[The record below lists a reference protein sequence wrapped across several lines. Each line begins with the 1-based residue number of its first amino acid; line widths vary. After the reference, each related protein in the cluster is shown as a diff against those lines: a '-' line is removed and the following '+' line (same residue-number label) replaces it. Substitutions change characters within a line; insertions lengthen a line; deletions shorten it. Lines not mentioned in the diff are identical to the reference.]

1 MLGLSV
7 FFFLFHEG
15 WGVWAGGRKAIS
27 ADLHTCSAMSG
38 MQQGTPLNLMV
49 VGYRLH
55 YLTPIE
61 KRPVGSKL
69 RTEWD
74 DTLVVGLWLAFKKYI
89 LVTFPNFPSC
99 LWWGCQVHMPG
110 GGGKRG
116 FNTGTRSGRKGWQ
129 CCSEKTEWTGFRGI
143 AWGHSLRWKE
153 ARERKTLRALTL
165 NHPIVIHD
173 PQTMCTPLA
182 FLCTSK
188 LMKSHAMGF
197 QRPGF
202 PRSGSLECFDRIR
215 ALSKGLWGSVLQAGS
230 FWIKKAW
237 RCHSATESLASPIL
251 HRLCF
256 PILG

>member
-110 GGGKRG
+110 GGG
-116 FNTGTRSGRKGWQ
+116 GTRFQHRNK
-129 CCSEKTEWTGFRGI
+129 I
-143 AWGHSLRWKE
+143 WKE
-153 ARERKTLRALTL
+153 GLAVLFREDWVNWLQRHCLRPFSEVKGSKREKNPPGLDPEPSDS
-165 NHPIVIHD
+165 NSWPSNYVHPI
-173 PQTMCTPLA
+173 
-182 FLCTSK
+182 
-188 LMKSHAMGF
+188 
-197 QRPGF
+197 GF
-202 PRSGSLECFDRIR
+202 PVHLQIDEIPCHGFPEAWISKEWLIRMFWPNQGTFQGALGISPPGRILLDKEGLEVPQCHWKSSLSHT
-215 ALSKGLWGSVLQAGS
+215 A
-230 FWIKKAW
+230 
-237 RCHSATESLASPIL
+237 
-251 HRLCF
+251 
-256 PILG
+256 